1 VGYFCRMKT
10 LFLSFVF
17 LFLSFSVYS
26 QDSLFDIGIL
36 RSQTLKSIT
45 ITVQTEG
52 YSIYSNDSINL
63 GSLKKGDQV
72 KFTIKNDSV
81 QVASL
86 SGVSGVYSQISLVAL
101 DTAAWFRIKSH
112 IPALTKDYDYPSNVK
127 VRILSGALLVLNNI
141 YIQHYL
147 PGVVYAEAGGGH
159 LREYYKV
166 QAIISRTY
174 ARSNGFKHE
183 EEGFNLCDGVH
194 CQAYRGRITG
204 KKEIPEAV
212 LETNDIVVV
221 DAELNLISATFS
233 ANCGGQTANS
243 EQVWSRN
250 VPYLRSVKDSYCTTQ
265 PSAYWKKE
273 ISQDT
278 WLSYLKK
285 YKLPVED
292 SACLSYCI
300 NFQQPSRQACIT
312 SCNQS
317 VHLKN
322 IRTDMKLKSTFFS
335 VTPGESNTV
344 VLSGRGF
351 GHGVGLCQEGAM
363 KMSKLGFNYESILKH
378 YFTGISVVK
387 YNDIKVFTEK

>member
-1 VGYFCRMKT
+1 MRN
-10 LFLSFVF
+10 LFLSF
-17 LFLSFSVYS
+17 LFLIVSIPLFS

-36 RSQTLKSIT
+36 RSQNLKSIT
-45 ITVQTEG
+45 ITVQTDG
-52 YSIYSNDSINL
+52 YSIYSNDTINL

-72 KFTIKNDSV
+72 NFTIKNDSV

-86 SGVSGVYSQISLVAL
+86 SGVSGVFLQISLVAQ
-101 DTAAWFRIKSH
+101 DTSAWFKLKSH
-112 IPALTKDYDYPSNVK
+112 IPLLSKEYEYPSNVK
-127 VRILSGALLVLNNI
+127 VRILAGTLLVINNI

-174 ARSNGFKHE
+174 ARSNGFKHQ

-194 CQAYRGRITG
+194 CQAYKGKING

-212 LETNDIVVV
+212 LETNDIVVI
-221 DAELNLISATFS
+221 DSDLNLISATFS
-233 ANCGGQTANS
+233 SNCGGQTANS
-243 EQVWSRN
+243 EQVWSKS
-250 VPYLRSVKDSYCTTQ
+250 VPYLKSVKDSYCTTQ

-273 ISQDT
+273 ISQEA
-278 WLSYLKK
+278 WLSHLKK
-285 YKLPVED
+285 YNLPVED
-292 SACLSYCI
+292 SACLNYCI
-300 NFQQPSRQACIT
+300 NFQQPFRQACIT

-322 IRTDMKLKSTFFS
+322 LRTDMKLKSTFFS
-335 VTPGESNTV
+335 VTPGEPNTV
-344 VLSGRGF
+344 ILSGRGF

-363 KMSKLGFNYESILKH
+363 KMSKLGFTYEQILKH
-378 YFTGISVVK
+378 YFTGITVVK
-387 YNDIKVFTEK
+387 YNDIKVFTEE

>member
-1 VGYFCRMKT
+1 MRN
-10 LFLSFVF
+10 LFLSF
-17 LFLSFSVYS
+17 LFLIVNIPLFS

-45 ITVQTEG
+45 ITVQTDG

-63 GSLKKGDQV
+63 GLLKKGDQV
-72 KFTIKNDSV
+72 KFTINNDSV

-86 SGVSGVYSQISLVAL
+86 SGVSGVFSQISLVAQ
-101 DTAAWFRIKSH
+101 DTSAWFKLKSH
-112 IPALTKDYDYPSNVK
+112 IPLLTKEYDYPSNVK
-127 VRILSGALLVLNNI
+127 VRILAGALLVLNNV

-194 CQAYRGRITG
+194 CQAYRGKITG

-212 LETNDIVVV
+212 LETNDIVVI
-221 DAELNLISATFS
+221 DSELNLISATFS
-233 ANCGGQTANS
+233 SNCGGQTANS
-243 EQVWSRN
+243 EQVWSKS

-273 ISQDT
+273 ISQES

-292 SACLSYCI
+292 STCLNYCI

-317 VHLKN
+317 VYLKN
-322 IRTDMKLKSTFFS
+322 LRTDMKLKSTFFS

-344 VLSGRGF
+344 ILSGRGF

-363 KMSKLGFNYESILKH
+363 KMSKLGFTYEQILKH
-378 YFTGISVVK
+378 YFTGVTVVK
-387 YNDIKVFTEK
+387 YNQIKVFKEE